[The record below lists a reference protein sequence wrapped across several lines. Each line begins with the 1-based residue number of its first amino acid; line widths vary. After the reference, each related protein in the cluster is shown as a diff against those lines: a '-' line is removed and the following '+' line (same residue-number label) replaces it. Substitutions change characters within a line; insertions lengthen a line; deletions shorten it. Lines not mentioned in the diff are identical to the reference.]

1 MYIQI
6 RAVLSLYTAGRAGG
20 IVVDSGDG
28 VTQVRILKDEPFYIN
43 LYIIYNYS
51 FKIFLSLYLII
62 MSVILQLLSFIN
74 AGIY

>member
-6 RAVLSLYTAGRAGG
+6 QAVLSLYAAGRTGG

-43 LYIIYNYS
+43 LYIIYNYP
-51 FKIFLSLYLII
+51 FKKI
-62 MSVILQLLSFIN
+62 
-74 AGIY
+74 